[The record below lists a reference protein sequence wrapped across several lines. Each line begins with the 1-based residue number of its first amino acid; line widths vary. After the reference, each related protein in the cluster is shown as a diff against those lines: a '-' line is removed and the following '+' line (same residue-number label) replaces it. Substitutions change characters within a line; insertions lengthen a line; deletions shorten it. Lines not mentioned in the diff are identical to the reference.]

1 VFGIWLFG
9 GLGALARYGVD
20 RGFPL
25 RIGLRFPWAIFLVN
39 VSGAFAIGLLA
50 ALFTGRFAD
59 AQPWLKTAL
68 TVGFLG
74 GYTTFSTFSL
84 DTFRLLDAGRVAA
97 AFGNGLGSLA
107 LGVLAAWVGLRVGR
121 LA

>member
-1 VFGIWLFG
+1 MFGIWLFG